1 MKKRTLTLFR
11 RGVLAVIPIEGVI
24 SVKQVDPYLELIE
37 RAEKTRKIRGVLIK
51 LSSQGGSIT
60 GTELLYMA
68 LMRLKEKKPL
78 FVWTTM
84 AASGGYYAA
93 CAAHRILAPSTA
105 IIGSIG
111 VISIKP
117 VVSGLLTKI
126 GLKMEVLKEGEYKDE
141 SFFFKNT
148 SKEGREKAQAINREV
163 YEDFV
168 SVVAS
173 GRGFD
178 DETAH
183 SVATGEIFTAKTGL
197 SLGLVDGLGD
207 FREALEE
214 LAEEAGVSPE
224 RVVYLSPRRSL
235 LSGILGRNL
244 AGGARGILER
254 LLG

>member
-1 MKKRTLTLFR
+1 MKKQKRTLFR

-68 LMRLKEKKPL
+68 LMRLREKKPL

-93 CAAHRILAPSTA
+93 CAAHKILAPSTA

-117 VVSGLLTKI
+117 VVTGLLSKI
-126 GLKMEVLKEGEYKDE
+126 GLKMEVLKEGEHKDE

-207 FREALEE
+207 LRDALEE
-214 LAEEAGVSPE
+214 LSAETGVPQE
-224 RVVYLSPRRSL
+224 RVVYLRPKRSL
-235 LSGILGRNL
+235 LSGVFGRNL
-244 AGGARGILER
+244 AGGARGVLEEFF
-254 LLG
+254 G

>member
-1 MKKRTLTLFR
+1 MKKRTRTLFR
-11 RGVLAVIPIEGVI
+11 RGVIAVIPIEGVI
-24 SVKQVDPYLELIE
+24 SVKQVDPYLDLIE

-68 LMRLKEKKPL
+68 MMRLKEKKPL

-93 CAAHRILAPSTA
+93 CAADKILAPSTA

-117 VVSGLLTKI
+117 VISGLLSKI

-148 SKEGREKAQAINREV
+148 TKEGRERAQAINKEV

-168 SVVAS
+168 SVVAL
-173 GRGFD
+173 GRGLD

-183 SVATGEIFTAKTGL
+183 SVATGEIFTAKRGL

-207 FREALEE
+207 FRDALEE
-214 LAEEAGVSPE
+214 LAREVGVPEE
-224 RVVYLSPRRSL
+224 RVVYLKPRRSL
-235 LSGILGRNL
+235 LSGIFDRSL
-244 AGGARGILER
+244 ARGARGILEEFF
-254 LLG
+254 G

>member
-1 MKKRTLTLFR
+1 MKKRTRTLFR

-24 SVKQVDPYLELIE
+24 SVKQVGPYLELIE
-37 RAEKTRKIRGVLIK
+37 RAEKTRKIRGVMIN

-93 CAAHRILAPSTA
+93 CAAHKILAPSTA

-117 VVSGLLTKI
+117 VITGLMTKI

-148 SKEGREKAQAINREV
+148 SKEGRERAQAINREV

-173 GRGFD
+173 SRGLD
-178 DETAH
+178 DETAY

-197 SLGLVDGLGD
+197 TLGLVDGLGD
-207 FREALEE
+207 LRDALEE
-214 LAEEAGVSPE
+214 LSVETGVPSE
-224 RVVYLSPRRSL
+224 RVVYLRPRRSL
-235 LSGILGRNL
+235 LSGIFGRSL
-244 AGGARGILER
+244 AGSVRGVVEELF
-254 LLG
+254 G

>member
-1 MKKRTLTLFR
+1 MKIRTRTLFK

-93 CAAHRILAPSTA
+93 CAAHKILAPSTA

-117 VVSGLLTKI
+117 VVTGLMTKI

-173 GRGFD
+173 GRGLD

-207 FREALEE
+207 LRDALEE
-214 LAEEAGVSPE
+214 LSVETDVPPE
-224 RVVYLSPRRSL
+224 RVIYLRPRRSL
-235 LSGILGRNL
+235 LSGIFGRNL
-244 AGGARGILER
+244 AGSARGVLEE
-254 LLG
+254 LFG

>member
-1 MKKRTLTLFR
+1 MKKRTRTLFR

-37 RAEKTRKIRGVLIK
+37 RAEKTRKIRGVMIK

-60 GTELLYMA
+60 GTELLYLA
-68 LMRLKEKKPL
+68 LMRLKEEKPL

-93 CAAHRILAPSTA
+93 CAAHRILAPSSA

-117 VVSGLLTKI
+117 VVTGLLSKI

-148 SKEGREKAQAINREV
+148 TKEGREKAQAINREV
-163 YEDFV
+163 YEDFIG
-168 SVVAS
+168 VVAR

-178 DETAH
+178 DDTAR

-197 SLGLVDGLGD
+197 DLGLVDGLGD
-207 FREALEE
+207 FRDALDALGEE
-214 LAEEAGVSPE
+214 TGVSPE
-224 RVVYLSPRRSL
+224 RVVYLKPRRSL
-235 LSGILGRNL
+235 LSGIFGRGL
-244 AGGARGILER
+244 AGSARGVLEEF
-254 LLG
+254 LG